1 MKELGCWKKAFE
13 ADLDYICLELRDL
26 VETPACI
33 ILNGPV
39 GAGKTTFVQFFSKN
53 LNKSEMNLKGP
64 SRGGEDVSEVTSPT
78 YSIVNEQGQIAHA
91 DFYRLERMED
101 IIHLELNLY
110 AENKR
115 YFFVEWGVDY
125 LKALHDELGENYSY
139 YELRIEPNQSK
150 TELSEEVVSRNL
162 TLFSLN
168 DVIRDI

>member
-13 ADLDYICLELRDL
+13 ADLDYICMELRDL
-26 VETPACI
+26 VETPSCI
-33 ILNGPV
+33 VLNGPV

-53 LNKSEMNLKGP
+53 LTKNEMNLKDTVKLG
-64 SRGGEDVSEVTSPT
+64 DDLSEVTSPT

-115 YFFVEWGVDY
+115 FFFVEWGVDY
-125 LKALHDELGENYSY
+125 LKALNEELGDNFFY

-162 TLFSLN
+162 SLFDLN
-168 DVIRDI
+168 EVIKEI